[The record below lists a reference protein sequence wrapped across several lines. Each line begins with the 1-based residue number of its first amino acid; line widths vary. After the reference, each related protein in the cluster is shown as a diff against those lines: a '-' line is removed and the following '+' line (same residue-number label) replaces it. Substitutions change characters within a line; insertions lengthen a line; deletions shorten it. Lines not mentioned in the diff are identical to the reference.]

1 MRQTE
6 PLALYTSVDK
16 HLSER
21 FFTCPCCLHPVDGSH
36 QCGGCFRHVHVYCAR
51 VHHGS
56 SEGLGQMLCC
66 GLCNETNKEETATQL
81 WPQDDTEVAYQDNA
95 TGNLDPEAK
104 AREAS
109 TKVRRVKRKHND
121 AKRFSTG
128 SQKKAKLAR
137 TRNVAGNRTGSERTS
152 AGNGAAAGKEIDTS
166 TSKEWPDS
174 ESHMLNDDASNNQ
187 SNGDTWDEA
196 DYYWDDAYGTWV
208 YIGHKRARRKD
219 LTNKKEKNWALGMR
233 RNWETEKYATMM
245 KSITITRDKLDTVR
259 MRYVA
264 ITNHTSYAPSFTNV
278 YPLRP
283 IIGVP

>member
-36 QCGGCFRHVHVYCAR
+36 QCGGCFRHVHAYCAR
-51 VHHGS
+51 VQHGS
-56 SEGLGQMLCC
+56 AEGLRQMYSC
-66 GLCNETNKEETATQL
+66 GLCNETNKEDIPTQP
-81 WPQDDTEVAYQDNA
+81 WPQDDKEEAYQDNE
-95 TGNLDPEAK
+95 TGNFDPGAKSSEA
-104 AREAS
+104 A
-109 TKVRRVKRKHND
+109 TKVRRVKRKQKD

-128 SQKKAKLAR
+128 SQKKAKLAK
-137 TRNVAGNRTGSERTS
+137 AKL
-152 AGNGAAAGKEIDTS
+152 AAGKEIDTS
-166 TSKEWPDS
+166 TRNEWPDS
-174 ESHMLNDDASNNQ
+174 ESHMLNDDPSDNQWNNE
-187 SNGDTWDEA
+187 TWDED
-196 DYYWDDAYGTWV
+196 DYYWDNAYGTWV
-208 YIGHKRARRKD
+208 YVGHKRARRKD
-219 LTNKKEKNWALGMR
+219 LTNKKEKNWVLGMG